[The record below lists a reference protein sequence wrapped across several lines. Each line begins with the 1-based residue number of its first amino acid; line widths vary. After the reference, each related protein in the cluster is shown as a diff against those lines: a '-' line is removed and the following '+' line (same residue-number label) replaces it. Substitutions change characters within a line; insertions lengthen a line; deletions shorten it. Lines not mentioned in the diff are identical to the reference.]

1 MENKQLDKSKR
12 KFRFF
17 GLINS
22 FHNSGT
28 LATNVDEDQTAQN
41 MHSDLLSTPSAFLC
55 LSEMLLLTWP
65 AQVHAHN
72 SIPDNI
78 MFGQIRL
85 KTLADDKINMAR
97 KLNFMHGLVEN
108 IAGLLYRRK
117 C

>member
-1 MENKQLDKSKR
+1 
-12 KFRFF
+12 
-17 GLINS
+17 
-22 FHNSGT
+22 
-28 LATNVDEDQTAQN
+28 
-41 MHSDLLSTPSAFLC
+41 
-55 LSEMLLLTWP
+55 MLLLTWP

-97 KLNFMHGLVEN
+97 KLNFMHRLVEN

-117 C
+117 CRLSAFLFPVWIDQGHIDFASFVYT